1 VALFGHHH
9 IMIGQVQ
16 QFYLLNPRGDSII
29 FRDFRGDIPKSTSE
43 VFFRQVRFW
52 QGKQQGQ
59 EAPPIFNY
67 DGLNYIWL
75 KKNSLFFVFVGTENV
90 SPNLCLELLIR
101 LTKLFKD
108 YCGVLTEESIRVNFV
123 LVYEVLDEI
132 IDFGYVQDT
141 STEAVKGYVFN
152 EPVIMESKKN
162 KFKIP
167 DINQRTTPSTAVDK
181 PITFQQGKKGK
192 KKKNEI
198 FVDIY
203 ERISI
208 TFNANGYM
216 LHQAID
222 GTIQMKSYLAGN
234 PELRLAL
241 NEELVVGKASGGGY
255 GVVEVDCCNF
265 HECVNL
271 DDFEGSRILSFV
283 PPDGE
288 FVVMNYTITSDFRT
302 PFRIYPF
309 FDLITPYKVEL
320 IVKIRGDIPEENY
333 GGNVLVQ
340 FPVPK
345 ATSSVSC
352 ELGVGVVGQ
361 ASEYNQKDR
370 TVIWKIKKFQGGTEQ
385 TLRCKIT
392 LESSHTASVR
402 KEIGPISMNF
412 EIPMF
417 NPSSLKVRYLR
428 ILENANYN
436 PYRWV
441 RYVTRSSSYVC
452 RL

>member
-1 VALFGHHH
+1 MS
-9 IMIGQVQ
+9 MIGQVS

-43 VFFRQVRFW
+43 IFFRQVRFW
-52 QGKQQGQ
+52 QGKQQD
-59 EAPPIFNY
+59 APPVFNY
-67 DGLNYIWL
+67 DGLNYLWL
-75 KKNSLFFVFVGTENV
+75 KKNSLFFVFVCKENV
-90 SPNLCLELLIR
+90 SPNFCIELLIR

-108 YCGVLTEESIRVNFV
+108 YCGVLSEESVRVNFV
-123 LVYEVLDEI
+123 LVYELLDEI
-132 IDFGYVQDT
+132 MDDGYVQDT
-141 STEAVKGYVFN
+141 STEAVKSYVFN
-152 EPVIMESKKN
+152 QPVIMERSKQKM
-162 KFKIP
+162 KIP
-167 DINQRTTPSTAVDK
+167 DFNSKTTPSTAVDK
-181 PITFQQGKKGK
+181 PITFQGKKG

-208 TFNANGYM
+208 TFNASGYI
-216 LHQAID
+216 LQSAID

-241 NEELVVGKASGGGY
+241 NEELVIGRGSGGGY
-255 GVVEVDCCNF
+255 GVVEVDDCNF
-265 HECVNL
+265 HECVKL
-271 DDFEGSRILSFV
+271 DDFESQRILSLT

-288 FVVMNYTITSDFRT
+288 FVVMNYRITSDFRT
-302 PFRIYPF
+302 PFRIFPF
-309 FDLITPYKVEL
+309 FELVSPYKIEL
-320 IVKIRGDIPEENY
+320 IVKIRADIPENNY
-333 GGNVLVQ
+333 GGNVIVQ

-345 ATSSVSC
+345 ATSSVTY
-352 ELGVGVVGQ
+352 ELGHGVVGQ
-361 ASEYNQKDR
+361 GAEYNDKDKNFL
-370 TVIWKIKKFQGGTEQ
+370 WKIKKFQGASEQ
-385 TLRCKIT
+385 TVRVKIT
-392 LESSHTASVR
+392 LGSSHTAAVR

-417 NPSSLKVRYLR
+417 NPSSLQVRYLR
-428 ILENANYN
+428 ILENSNYN